1 MSEEAI
7 REEAAADAP
16 RRKSATAR
24 IAKWAVGIVV
34 VLALLGAALVAGLNS
49 PIGKRWIVDQVAKI
63 EPKSGLRISIGRIE
77 GSIYSDLV
85 LHDLSLADPQGVF
98 LTVPEVDLDW
108 NPFAWLSSGLDIDSL
123 EARRGELK
131 RLPKLNPGD
140 PDSPMLPGFDIR
152 IDELELVDWTLAPG
166 VAGDARRQVNLVGSA
181 DIRDGRA
188 MVKANGRLGEGDR
201 LVLDLTA

>member
-7 REEAAADAP
+7 REEATEDAL
-16 RRKSATAR
+16 RAKSTGTR

-98 LTVPEVDLDW
+98 LTIPRAEVDW
-108 NPFAWLSSGLDIDSL
+108 NPGAWLSNRLEIDTFA
-123 EARRGELK
+123 ARRATLA
-131 RLPKLNPGD
+131 RLP
-140 PDSPMLPGFDIR
+140 
-152 IDELELVDWTLAPG
+152 
-166 VAGDARRQVNLVGSA
+166 
-181 DIRDGRA
+181 
-188 MVKANGRLGEGDR
+188 
-201 LVLDLTA
+201 